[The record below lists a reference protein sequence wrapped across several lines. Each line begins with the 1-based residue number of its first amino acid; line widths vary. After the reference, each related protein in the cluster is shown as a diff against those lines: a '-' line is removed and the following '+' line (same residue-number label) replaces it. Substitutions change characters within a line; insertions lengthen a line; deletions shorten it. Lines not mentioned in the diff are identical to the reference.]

1 MCNQYCCF
9 CVAEGCHKDSCWF
22 CVFSNVG
29 FSNHDVFSNIM
40 LSMHMFSNVIKP
52 CMKPSMNNNKM
63 MFIDLAM
70 SIPQDGTIT
79 S

>member
-1 MCNQYCCF
+1 MLLK
-9 CVAEGCHKDSCWF
+9 AITRIH
-22 CVFSNVG
+22 VG
-29 FSNHDVFSNIM
+29 FVYLVMLDSTIMLVLSNIM

-79 S
+79 G